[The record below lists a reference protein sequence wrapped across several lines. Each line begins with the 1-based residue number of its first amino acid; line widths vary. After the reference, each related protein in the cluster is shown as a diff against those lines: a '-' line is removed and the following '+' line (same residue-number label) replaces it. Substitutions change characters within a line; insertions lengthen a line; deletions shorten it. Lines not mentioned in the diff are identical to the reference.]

1 MRVALKR
8 DSQSQFGVNLASWI
22 LSVTTSVLSTLLSE
36 REHRKS
42 LAPSALLQLFL
53 LITIFLD
60 AARVRTAW
68 HLSPQINSEGYT
80 ALLLTVQVIL
90 KVLLLAAESVSKPVI
105 IAIPARRVSREEKAG
120 IFGKSFATWVNPL
133 LRLGWKKNLVAEDLD
148 PLDESLDGEAVLER
162 LSSAW
167 KNGTSLFSPT
177 LDDYVAA

>member
-1 MRVALKR
+1 MRVALER
-8 DSQSQFGVNLASWI
+8 DSQSQFGVDIASWI
-22 LSVTTSVLSTLLSE
+22 LSVTASILFTLISE

-42 LAPSALLQLFL
+42 PAPSALLQLFL

-68 HLSPQINSEGYT
+68 HLSPQNNSEGYI

-90 KVLLLAAESVSKPVI
+90 KVLLLAAESVPNPAI
-105 IAIPARRVSREEKAG
+105 IAIPARRISREETSG

-148 PLDESLDGEAVLER
+148 PLDEALDGEAVLER

-167 KNGTSLFSPT
+167 KSGTSLS
-177 LDDYVAA
+177 